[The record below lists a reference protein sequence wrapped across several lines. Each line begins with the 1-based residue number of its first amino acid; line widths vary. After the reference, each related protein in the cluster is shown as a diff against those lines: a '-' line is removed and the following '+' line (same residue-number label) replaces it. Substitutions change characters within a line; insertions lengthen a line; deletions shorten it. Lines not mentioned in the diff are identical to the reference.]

1 MVYQYF
7 LRFFTV
13 TNFEVF
19 ILYTV
24 KNLVKQDLVDSN
36 IDFFRIIMLR

>member
-13 TNFEVF
+13 TNFEFF